1 MILKKNPLKTMT
13 TNPIPKRFEMPTAKL
28 CFPAKYADAD
38 KIKYG
43 KTLVIAGSKNIYGAA
58 FFAAKSALMSG
69 AGMVRVITHKRN
81 RVPLTRDI
89 PEAMFSFYDMRVHGK
104 PVKTALSWADS
115 VVIGPGLSTDKKAV
129 KLLGYALKYIREGS
143 IIVIDADALNI
154 LARSAKLLKRLSA
167 LTEKGYIRCVITP
180 HKGELMRLK
189 KALKIVDLDDDAAA
203 LHIYNTYKIYVV
215 RKGGPTVSFGED
227 VFLNTSGNEGMATA
241 GSGDV
246 LAGILGG
253 MLYRTRECPLS
264 LGMALSVFIHG
275 LCGDLAVKNMN
286 SIAVNATDLM
296 RQISNALNLIEN
308 YGAES

>member
-1 MILKKNPLKTMT
+1 MT
-13 TNPIPKRFEMPTAKL
+13 TNPTPKRFELPTAKL

-43 KTLVIAGSKNIYGAA
+43 KTLVIAGSRNIYGAA

-81 RVPLTRDI
+81 RLPLTRDI
-89 PEAMFSFYDMRVHGK
+89 PEAMFSFYGMRVHKK
-104 PVKTALSWADS
+104 PVKTALNWADS
-115 VVIGPGLSTDKKAV
+115 VVIGPGLSTDKNAV
-129 KLLGYALKYIREGS
+129 RLLELTLKSIKEGS
-143 IIVIDADALNI
+143 ILVIDADALNI
-154 LARSAKLLKRLSA
+154 LSRSVKLLKRLTG
-167 LTEKGYIRCVITP
+167 LTQKGYIKCVATP
-180 HKGELMRLK
+180 HKGELSRLK

-203 LHIYNTYKIYVV
+203 LYIYNNFKIYVV

-227 VFLNTSGNEGMATA
+227 VFINTTGNEGMATA

-296 RQISNALNLIEN
+296 RQISNALSLIEN
-308 YGAES
+308 YGGEP